1 MKNYLE
7 KMREY
12 SWLAS
17 WAIWESENGEHFLK
31 EADLKEDIDFSEY
44 KNKLNPSNFV
54 ILGLNPG
61 KLPNIE
67 TGVIYPRSRIDNFDV
82 RPWSNF
88 HNVGRSRD
96 YLLAEAVMGTVLE
109 GSYMTDLFPIY
120 TSNSGEDI
128 KKFIAKSDNKEALKK
143 SIIEFDFEMD
153 ALFHNY
159 ETVRLICIGNDA
171 YYYANEYLIENSL
184 NLKLNKSYETYKFYH
199 YSGMNRKVSS
209 KVEKDNYYPK
219 LFKQTINEYGL
230 D

>member
-7 KMREY
+7 IMREY

-17 WAIWESENGEHFLK
+17 WAIWESENGEHFLR
-31 EADLKEDIDFSEY
+31 EADLREDIDFSNY
-44 KNKLNPSNFV
+44 INKLNPSNFV

-61 KLPNIE
+61 KLPKIE
-67 TGVIYPRSRIDNFDV
+67 TGVIYPRSRSDNFDV

-88 HNVGRSRD
+88 HNVGQSRD

-120 TSNSGEDI
+120 TSNSGKDI
-128 KKFIAKSDNKEALKK
+128 DNFIANPDNEESLKK
-143 SIIEFDFEMD
+143 LIIEFDCEMN
-153 ALFHNY
+153 ALFHNH
-159 ETVRLICIGNDA
+159 ETIRLICIGNDA
-171 YYYANEYLIENSL
+171 YSHANDYLIKNNL

-199 YSGMNRKVSS
+199 YSGMNRKVSP
-209 KVEKDNYYPK
+209 VVDKDNYYPK
-219 LFKQTINEYGL
+219 LFKQTIKDYGL